1 MTGLPSKRLAVRVAR
16 AARLWAV
23 GNSWEAIARLLVRR
37 PQTCQQ
43 WRTQY
48 REWWN
53 HVTRLAQEERWRETC
68 AICDQG
74 LRKLLRSAD
83 AKYRQRA
90 ATLILQTAR
99 RDPTMLSA
107 EAVAEAQL
115 VCAREGIGQVR
126 VLRVTANE
134 GAGEATP
141 LASPHPL

>member
-1 MTGLPSKRLAVRVAR
+1 MTS
-16 AARLWAV
+16 
-23 GNSWEAIARLLVRR
+23 
-37 PQTCQQ
+37 
-43 WRTQY
+43 
-48 REWWN
+48 
-53 HVTRLAQEERWRETC
+53 LAQEERWRETC

-74 LRKLLRSAD
+74 LRELLRSAD

-107 EAVAEAQL
+107 EAVAEAQH

-134 GAGEATP
+134 ATAALP
-141 LASPHPL
+141 SNRPGSSGD